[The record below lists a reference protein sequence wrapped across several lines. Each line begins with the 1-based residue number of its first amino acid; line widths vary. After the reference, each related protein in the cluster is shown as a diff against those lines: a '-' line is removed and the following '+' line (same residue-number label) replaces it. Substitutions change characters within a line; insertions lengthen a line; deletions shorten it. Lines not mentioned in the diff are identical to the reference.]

1 MRRDL
6 FLAVIVALLLL
17 VTLGQLGF
25 FNLERLSRGLENL
38 LVFSRET
45 VPPDLNVAALGAQA
59 LLETIQMAFAGTLLG
74 FIMALPLGALGTATL
89 FPMTVVAPIRLL
101 VAAIRTVPSL
111 VWGVLFVIFIGLG
124 PLAGTLA
131 LAFYTLG
138 YMAKL
143 FAEFFEGTDTEVI
156 EAVRGLGASKAQLA
170 RFVLWPENAN
180 AVLSQVLFLMEYNVR
195 ASAILGFVGAGG
207 IGFYMQVYVQT
218 LEYQRLATLLLL
230 ILGMVVFMDVLSAWI
245 RRRYLVGA

>member
-1 MRRDL
+1 MRKDL
-6 FLAVIVALLLL
+6 LLSAVIALLLGL
-17 VTLGQLGF
+17 TLGQLGF
-25 FNLERLSRGLENL
+25 FDFQRLSRGLQNL
-38 LVFSRET
+38 LIFSRET
-45 VPPDLNVAALGAQA
+45 VPPDLNIVSLGAKA
-59 LLETIQMAFAGTLLG
+59 LVETIQMAFAGTLLG
-74 FIMALPLGALGTATL
+74 FMMALPLGALGTATL
-89 FPMTVVAPIRLL
+89 FPLAVVIPIRLL
-101 VAAIRTVPSL
+101 VAVVRTVPSL
-111 VWGVLFVIFIGLG
+111 VWGVLFVIFVGLG

-143 FAEFFEGTDTEVI
+143 FAEFFEGTDPEVL
-156 EAVRGLGASKAQLA
+156 EAVKGLGASKAQLA
-170 RFVLWPENAN
+170 RFVLWPESAN
-180 AVLSQVLFLMEYNVR
+180 AVLSQLLFLMEYNVR

-230 ILGMVVFMDVLSAWI
+230 ILGMVVLMDVFSAWL